1 MGTGCPIRVL
11 VSYGSSTAFLQ
22 PTRARARSFYLTL
35 GPGSYETIFK
45 KLPTDLLID
54 ALKIQTENFF
64 SMILF
69 TKTYKN
75 PSFWTSSIESTDFF
89 LVCVYVSVSYFRG
102 KTRAKGGS
110 TFAWL

>member
-1 MGTGCPIRVL
+1 
-11 VSYGSSTAFLQ
+11 
-22 PTRARARSFYLTL
+22 
-35 GPGSYETIFK
+35 
-45 KLPTDLLID
+45 
-54 ALKIQTENFF
+54 
-64 SMILF
+64 MILF